1 MRARMRRTIPTQALV
16 GFTCCMQ
23 RMRTL
28 AGWLI
33 EGLERAFYDGRNPLI
48 KGVSRAEFEALPV
61 KERIE
66 IRALATQHRMQLLS
80 TSGVLFGL
88 LFTAAG
94 LFYTARSLDATQQ
107 GQITERY
114 TRAMEQIGSDTL
126 EGRVGAIYALERI
139 SRDSPRDQQTVAD
152 VLATY
157 LRERSPKKAKDPRSP
172 ADIQAALAVI
182 ARSKPAGTPPPTG
195 PPWSAQH
202 WVNLSGIR
210 ASGLTLVN
218 ADLSGADLTG
228 TDFGNRE
235 YIKKADGSIWWV
247 RSFLDHAN
255 LSYADVGFSTWIRVS
270 LSGAN
275 LTGAN
280 FGGSDLTNIDFSGA
294 RLLGANLSGAKVRY
308 ANLDGADLTGVDL
321 GGVDFTGT
329 HFRGADLTGA
339 KWPSD
344 QGRIDLRDADLSGA
358 KGVPSEDV
366 LKKIALMNDKTRL

>member
-1 MRARMRRTIPTQALV
+1 
-16 GFTCCMQ
+16 MQ

-28 AGWLI
+28 AGWFVA
-33 EGLERAFYDGRNPLI
+33 GLEQAFSDGRYPSI
-48 KGVSRAEFEALPV
+48 KGVSRAEFDALPV

-66 IRALATQHRMQLLS
+66 VRALATQNRMQLLS
-80 TSGVLFGL
+80 TAGVLLGL

-94 LFYTARSLDATQQ
+94 LFYTARSLDATQE

-114 TRAMEQIGSDTL
+114 TGAIEQIGSNTL

-139 SRDSPRDQQTVAD
+139 SRDSPRDQRTVVD

-157 LRERSPKKAKDPRSP
+157 VRERSPKKAKGKDQRTP

-182 ARSKPAGTPPPTG
+182 ARNKPAGTPPPTG

-210 ASGLTLVN
+210 ATGLTLVN
-218 ADLSGADLTG
+218 ADLSGADLTD

-235 YIKKADGSIWWV
+235 YIERTDGSIRWV

-255 LSYADVGFSTWIRVS
+255 LSYADIGDSTWIRVS

-275 LTGAN
+275 LTGAY
-280 FGGSDLTNIDFSGA
+280 FGGSDLTNIDLSGA
-294 RLLGANLSGAKVRY
+294 RLPGASLIGAKVRY
-308 ANLDGADLTGVDL
+308 ADLDGADLTGVDL
-321 GGVDFTGT
+321 AGVDFTGT

-344 QGRIDLRDADLSGA
+344 QGKIDLRGADLSGA
-358 KGVPSEDV
+358 KGVPSDDV
-366 LKKIALMNDKTRL
+366 LKKIALMDDQTRL

>member
-1 MRARMRRTIPTQALV
+1 
-16 GFTCCMQ
+16 MQ

-33 EGLERAFYDGRNPLI
+33 EGLERTFSDGRDPSI

-66 IRALATQHRMQLLS
+66 IRALATQNRMQLLS
-80 TSGVLFGL
+80 TSGVLLGL

-94 LFYTARSLDATQQ
+94 LFYTARSLDTTQE

-114 TRAMEQIGSDTL
+114 TRAIEQIGSDTL

-139 SRDSPRDQQTVAD
+139 SRDSPRDQRTVVD

-157 LRERSPKKAKDPRSP
+157 VRERSPKKAKEKEPRIP

-182 ARSKPAGTPPPTG
+182 ARNKPAGTSPPTG

-210 ASGLTLVN
+210 ATALTLVN
-218 ADLSGADLTG
+218 ADLSGADLTD
-228 TDFGNRE
+228 TDFGHRE
-235 YIKKADGSIWWV
+235 YIEKADGSIRWV

-255 LSYADVGFSTWIRVS
+255 LSYADIGSSTWIRVS

-275 LTGAN
+275 LTGAS
-280 FGGSDLTNIDFSGA
+280 FAGSDLTNIDLSGA
-294 RLLGANLSGAKVRY
+294 RLPGASLIDAKVRY
-308 ANLDGADLTGVDL
+308 ADLDGADLTGVDL

-339 KWPSD
+339 KWPSG
-344 QGRIDLRDADLSGA
+344 QGKIDLRGADLSGA
-358 KGVPSEDV
+358 KGVPSAAV
-366 LKKIALMNDKTRL
+366 LKKIALMDDKTRL

>member
-1 MRARMRRTIPTQALV
+1 MRA
-16 GFTCCMQ
+16 
-23 RMRTL
+23 L
-28 AGWLI
+28 ATWLI
-33 EGLERAFYDGRNPLI
+33 EGLEQTFSDGRVPSI
-48 KGVSRAEFEALPV
+48 KGVSRAEFEALSV

-66 IRALATQHRMQLLS
+66 IRALATQNRMQLLS

-94 LFYTARSLDATQQ
+94 LFYTARSLDATQE

-139 SRDSPRDQQTVAD
+139 SRDSPRDQRTVVD

-157 LRERSPKKAKDPRSP
+157 LRERSLKKGKDLRSP

-182 ARSKPAGTPPPTG
+182 ARNKPAGTPPPTG
-195 PPWSAQH
+195 PAWSAQH

-210 ASGLTLVN
+210 ATGLTLVN

-228 TDFGNRE
+228 TDFGHRE
-235 YIKKADGSIWWV
+235 YIERADGSIRWV

-255 LSYADVGFSTWIRVS
+255 LSYADMGDATWIRVS

-275 LTGAN
+275 LTGAS
-280 FGGSDLTNIDFSGA
+280 FGGADLTNIDLSGA
-294 RLLGANLSGAKVRY
+294 RLVGANLANAKVRY

-321 GGVDFTGT
+321 AGVDWTGT

-339 KWPSD
+339 KWRGD
-344 QGRIDLRDADLSGA
+344 QGKIDLRDADLSGA
-358 KGVPSEDV
+358 KGVPSADV
-366 LKKIALMNDKTRL
+366 LKKIALMNGKTRL